1 MVYIKEFHKSE
12 YEIIKIDNRSDAEK
26 YLKQADGDK
35 FYIYYNDENYKN
47 NAPDELVFN
56 MQVEQYEYDD
66 EEDE

>member
-26 YLKQADGDK
+26 YLKHADGDK
-35 FYIYYNDENYKN
+35 FYIYYNDESYKN

-56 MQVEQYEYDD
+56 MQVERWEYDN